1 MTLFL
6 LPQTIPVSN
15 LPGGSNQFLMLAQ
28 EALRLANR

>member
-1 MTLFL
+1 MPLFL
-6 LPQTIPVSN
+6 PSQTIPTSN